1 MKRVAI
7 VGIGIIDALG
17 DNQQDCYRGMSSSE
31 YVPPPYFD
39 AISEL
44 GKQQKFFS
52 AKDDNLRK
60 PESMRRPP
68 VEKYARYAIHS
79 VVDAIEHLN
88 IDTESV
94 SVVTSNGT
102 AGDQLKFKVID
113 GCYNDKKVKPTDLL
127 QCIYDYL
134 SGAIAQSYG
143 WRDANVNVN
152 AACAGS
158 SYAIDYAMRLTD
170 ESDYVI
176 CTGADC
182 GTDISIPAFAKL
194 TALGDRSSPFDDSRN
209 GFVMGS
215 GAGTLVLQA
224 EDKLTHEPIAWLHP
238 ASFQTDISSPT
249 APDTDGR
256 GAKASMFH
264 ALKKA
269 GIWTDQL
276 AFICSHSTST
286 PIGDKV
292 EYDAIS
298 WLIESKRVPVSAYKA
313 KIGHLLSAS
322 TIVEIIYGIMAL
334 QHNTVIGNVNSPD
347 CTLDEKGVIIQEN
360 EETDKRY
367 FLKNSFGFGGKCAS
381 HVIEVC

>member
-17 DNQQDCYRGMSSSE
+17 DNLQDCYRGMSSSE

-39 AISEL
+39 AISEV
-44 GKQQKFFS
+44 GRQQKFFS
-52 AKDDNLRK
+52 AKDDTLRK
-60 PESMRRPP
+60 PESMRKPP
-68 VEKYARYAIHS
+68 VENYARYAIHS

-88 IDTESV
+88 IDTENV

-134 SGAIAQSYG
+134 SGAISQCYG

-170 ESDYVI
+170 ESDYVV

-194 TALGDRSSPFDDSRN
+194 TALGDHSTPFDDNRN

-224 EDKLTHEPIAWLHP
+224 EDKLKHEPIAWLYP
-238 ASFQTDISSPT
+238 ASFKTDITSAT

-256 GAKASMFH
+256 GAKQSMLT
-264 ALKKA
+264 ALQNA
-269 GIWTDQL
+269 DIDVNDL
-276 AFICSHSTST
+276 AFISSHSTST
-286 PIGDKV
+286 PIGDQV
-292 EYDAIS
+292 EYQAIS
-298 WLIESKRVPVSAYKA
+298 WLIGDTRIPVSAYKA

-334 QHNTVIGNVNSPD
+334 QHSTVIGNINSPN
-347 CTLDEKGVIIQEN
+347 CTMDDKGVIIQEN
-360 EETDKRY
+360 EETNKRY